1 MGGSNTCQITSEPQR
16 MTVFR
21 DHQVLIHPSQHTMH
35 TMGSTECI
43 CPRENM
49 VVDVDHVVGKGR
61 GVTWSPAPRGVT
73 TFEVLAI
80 AVICASLVWG
90 VWGD

>member
-1 MGGSNTCQITSEPQR
+1 

-35 TMGSTECI
+35 TMHALHSMHLS
-43 CPRENM
+43 RENK
-49 VVDVDHVVGKGR
+49 VIIDVDHVVGNGR

-80 AVICASLVWG
+80 AVHLC
-90 VWGD
+90 